1 MKSKVSIILLG
12 LSAVV
17 LLALASCG
25 NHNRAIIDRAYQ
37 LVETHPDSAL
47 RLLRSVGSDDLG
59 DEEARYALV
68 YTIAQDKS
76 GVEVCSDSL
85 MRKAYTYYNRYPDD
99 SLYAKCQYYM
109 GEYYALND
117 STERAVDCLTKAI
130 EASKRDR
137 DPYTQ
142 CLALSL
148 CSKTLNES
156 DPAKAIKYAR
166 QAVTIYDKLPNAKI
180 ANKVYYLLDLA
191 DALLEADSLNVA
203 QSFCEKSVYLALR
216 SKDPVLQSEA
226 YQDLSLILRE
236 NGDVAHSLKYAK
248 LASSLVPSSISK
260 ALNLAS
266 TYLEIDSF
274 NECERLLGTVK
285 AKQAEDL
292 FTVYYLKHILS
303 MKRHGEKIAC
313 IYADSAYSYIGS
325 MYEKELSKKEM
336 YYSSYAKSQYE
347 EGVVISRNKMLWGF
361 LAFVALL
368 AVVIIVL
375 VVYSYLQYKDKV
387 RIKILSQD
395 KERQLEEQL
404 HEEEMKH
411 KEVQLSTMRGYILKK
426 IDVAQKLAKLR
437 EMKQGHVE
445 LANEDWEEIRVFLA
459 SFDGD
464 FVERLQKEYPNL
476 HEEDIRLMMLLR
488 LKMSAK
494 TMALVYGISEKSI
507 RQKLFVYKS
516 KVGIEDKKISLREF
530 IEAF

>member
-1 MKSKVSIILLG
+1 
-12 LSAVV
+12 
-17 LLALASCG
+17 
-25 NHNRAIIDRAYQ
+25 
-37 LVETHPDSAL
+37 
-47 RLLRSVGSDDLG
+47 
-59 DEEARYALV
+59 
-68 YTIAQDKS
+68 
-76 GVEVCSDSL
+76 
-85 MRKAYTYYNRYPDD
+85 
-99 SLYAKCQYYM
+99 
-109 GEYYALND
+109 
-117 STERAVDCLTKAI
+117 
-130 EASKRDR
+130 
-137 DPYTQ
+137 
-142 CLALSL
+142 
-148 CSKTLNES
+148 
-156 DPAKAIKYAR
+156 
-166 QAVTIYDKLPNAKI
+166 
-180 ANKVYYLLDLA
+180 
-191 DALLEADSLNVA
+191 
-203 QSFCEKSVYLALR
+203 
-216 SKDPVLQSEA
+216 
-226 YQDLSLILRE
+226 
-236 NGDVAHSLKYAK
+236 
-248 LASSLVPSSISK
+248 
-260 ALNLAS
+260 
-266 TYLEIDSF
+266 
-274 NECERLLGTVK
+274 
-285 AKQAEDL
+285 
-292 FTVYYLKHILS
+292 
-303 MKRHGEKIAC
+303 
-313 IYADSAYSYIGS
+313 
-325 MYEKELSKKEM
+325 MYEKELSQKEM

-464 FVERLQKEYPNL
+464 FVERLQNEFPNL

-516 KVGIEDKKISLREF
+516 KVGIEDKKTSLREF